1 MRLSEDQY
9 ANAKEFLEKCRPYL
23 KTKECTF
30 MSSAKNTE
38 FNRRARLKDED
49 KIRIIEKLTADD
61 CVKIEKNNNSNYPDA
76 MVYVF
81 IVEVE
86 LDDVVKLYIKMYL
99 LEEKN
104 CAIVIVI
111 SFHNEGVFE

>member
-1 MRLSEDQY
+1 MKLSEDQY

-30 MSSAKNTE
+30 MLSEKNIE
-38 FNRRARLKDED
+38 FDRCTRLTNED
-49 KIRIIEKLTADD
+49 KIKIIEKLTADD
-61 CVKIEKNNNSNYPDA
+61 CVKIEKNNNPNYPDA

-99 LEEKN
+99 VEEKN
-104 CAIVIVI
+104 YAIVIVI

>member
-9 ANAKEFLEKCRPYL
+9 ANAKEFLKKCKPYL
-23 KTKECTF
+23 RSNDCEF
-30 MSSAKNTE
+30 RPSEKNLD
-38 FNRRARLKDED
+38 FDRRARLTHEEKV
-49 KIRIIEKLTADD
+49 RIIETLTADD
-61 CVKIEKNNNSNYPDA
+61 CVKIEKNNNPNYPDA

-104 CAIVIVI
+104 YAIVIVI